1 VLEEKQAENRKIR
14 VLMLSMLTSKT
25 IHEFDGILPPES
37 KAWNRARLI
46 EKGDDPEL
54 STSMKILHTL
64 SKAHK
69 AIVLADNAK
78 GFACGEESIIDDLV
92 VEFSSILGGL
102 FPVQSKKE
110 KNDRGR
116 FVVKSPSAFVYHR
129 IFAQVTS
136 YGRSR

>member
-1 VLEEKQAENRKIR
+1 VLEVKQAENRKIR
-14 VLMLSMLTSKT
+14 VLMLSMLSKT

-37 KAWNRARLI
+37 KAWNRAQLI

-110 KNDRGR
+110 KNDDSWHRTR
-116 FVVKSPSAFVYHR
+116 LKSTQLFV
-129 IFAQVTS
+129 I
-136 YGRSR
+136 